1 MSTGKT
7 HFIIVA
13 AGKGSRFGASLPK
26 QFCLL
31 GGRPVLMTTID
42 RARTTLPDAEILLV
56 LSPEFVDYWENLCG
70 KYGFV
75 SPKIV
80 SGGDTRWQSVKNALD
95 SLPATDGVVMI
106 HDGARPLISGEVMAG
121 LTQAMESGAQGALP
135 VVRPADSMRII
146 DADGSSHALDRS
158 KLRAVQTPQAFRSR
172 LLKAAY
178 ETGFSPELT
187 DDASVMEKAGFTDL
201 RLVDGDPATMK
212 ITLPADLKIVAL
224 FMEN

>member
-1 MSTGKT
+1 M
-7 HFIIVA
+7 A

-56 LSPEFVDYWENLCG
+56 LSPDFVDYWENLCG

-135 VVRPADSMRII
+135 VVRPA
-146 DADGSSHALDRS
+146 
-158 KLRAVQTPQAFRSR
+158 
-172 LLKAAY
+172 
-178 ETGFSPELT
+178 GFSPELT